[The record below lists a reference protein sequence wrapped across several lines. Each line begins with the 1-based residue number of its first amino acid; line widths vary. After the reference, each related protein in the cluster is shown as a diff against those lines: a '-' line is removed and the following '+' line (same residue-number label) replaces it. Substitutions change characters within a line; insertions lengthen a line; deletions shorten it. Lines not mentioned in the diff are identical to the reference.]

1 MKSNAFE
8 IQIAA
13 HPQKDDWYVAKYH
26 SGFLR
31 ATYSVEFANSITG
44 AVALHH
50 FVEMLKTRYPHGQV
64 TFMLPANAQH
74 HPVRAVRDALCIQH
88 ST

>member
-1 MKSNAFE
+1 MKSAFQ

-13 HPQKDDWYVAKYH
+13 HPDKADWYVAKYQ
-26 SGFLR
+26 SGFLS

-50 FVEMLKTRYPHGQV
+50 FVEMLKTRFPHGQV
-64 TFMLPANAQH
+64 TFMLPADAGR
-74 HPVRAVRDALCIQH
+74 HPITAVREAW
-88 ST
+88 STQRTQ